1 MLDNPQSRGLLAQ
14 DQILPF
20 LVNRRKERL
29 RMTEKETIYQE
40 DKMTDMKKMMLVS
53 QDLSRM

>member
-20 LVNRRKERL
+20 LMNRRKERL
-29 RMTEKETIYQE
+29 GMTEKETIYQE
-40 DKMTDMKKMMLVS
+40 DKITYMKKMMLVS